1 MKKLFTLF
9 VLLVAIVTSVHA
21 GQVTYTYFKV
31 ASSVLYGVSAKSTSS
46 PAVEGFVLDQCEF
59 SLVDPS
65 TSASSVPSAGSG
77 QLKIPASNAKGLVIS
92 AHGKTITK
100 IEMSAWKNNPSQIK
114 VGGETL
120 TCTDGKV
127 TWTGSATSVTFY
139 NGESS
144 DRQFGT
150 LTVTYDGEFLD
161 GVTSTTLSSLSRS
174 GYNENNIYS
183 VNCTRNPDTSYGLSL
198 NVVNGNSSM
207 KLTNG
212 TGKLTL
218 KSIKPIASV
227 KITWDDA
234 TDVTVGGTAIT
245 KDATNKTNTWTAA
258 NTSTYEVAFVN
269 ASSSGNHTPQSMEIT
284 FASSGPSLSVAP
296 PTANAFTYVAGD
308 GPSTAQK
315 FTVSLANSEK
325 AVSATLSSTNYEM
338 SKTGE
343 ADSYTSEAFTDLANG
358 SEVYVRLKAGL
369 AKGTGYNGT
378 LTFANDDVTDDVV
391 VNLSGSVTGQT
402 YTVDYKLNGGSGTA
416 PTHDPAEAGDKFNL
430 AAAPTKDFSTF
441 AGWLC
446 DADNQVYA
454 AGAEYE
460 MTAANTKF
468 TAQWNV
474 TTYSSTLDFAGET
487 IKRAVYGTSDAPT
500 GEKAFTNINTFLES
514 GNMIGTSGLNN
525 NNWEPSDEKTGFIGY
540 KLKVS
545 GATVKF
551 MAKAGKKVTITFG
564 RISAKVTLRKNG
576 VDSEIS
582 ANSGDQVQTV
592 VSFDAEE
599 DMLVEIV
606 TSSGGTV
613 TLNKIA
619 IEDAAASTNVTVG
632 ETGFATI
639 GLPYVST
646 VPAGVTAYT
655 VTPTSTSKV
664 TLTAVEAGA
673 TIPAYKGLIIVAE
686 PGNYTFTQK
695 ITEGTS
701 TYNTGT
707 GLLATGAV
715 TRNAAAAAGE
725 FYYFAIINAG
735 EKKVGFKKCAA
746 NATLA
751 ANKAYLPGALIPSGG
766 DSLEISFDGETA
778 INGIA
783 ESEANAEAPVKVV
796 KNGQLFIGNYNVAG
810 ARIK

>member
-1 MKKLFTLF
+1 MKKLFTLLTML
-9 VLLVAIVTSVHA
+9 VVAISASWADSVTFSGTELDKDA
-21 GQVTYTYFKV
+21 ETKTKGQVTCVSATDADDYQQYKPSSKV
-31 ASSVLYGVSAKSTSS
+31 TAKGISIGSSADTAVVVPQSGKAIQFRIASGYKITGVSIK
-46 PAVEGFVLDQCEF
+46 AVV
-59 SLVDPS
+59 
-65 TSASSVPSAGSG
+65 AA
-77 QLKIPASNAKGLVIS
+77 
-92 AHGKTITK
+92 
-100 IEMSAWKNNPSQIK
+100 
-114 VGGETL
+114 
-120 TCTDGKV
+120 
-127 TWTGSATSVTFY
+127 
-139 NGESS
+139 
-144 DRQFGT
+144 
-150 LTVTYDGEFLD
+150 
-161 GVTSTTLSSLSRS
+161 
-174 GYNENNIYS
+174 
-183 VNCTRNPDTSYGLSL
+183 
-198 NVVNGNSSM
+198 
-207 KLTNG
+207 
-212 TGKLTL
+212 
-218 KSIKPIASV
+218 
-227 KITWDDA
+227 
-234 TDVTVGGTAIT
+234 DVAGGT
-245 KDATNKTNTWTAA
+245 
-258 NTSTYEVAFVN
+258 VAFVGWTN
-269 ASSSGNHTPQSMEIT
+269 EIWDNYDP
-284 FASSGPSLSVAP
+284 AVI
-296 PTANAFTYVAGD
+296 
-308 GPSTAQK
+308 K
-315 FTVSLANSEK
+315 TVSLVGRNGTTEPDNVEITVPTGTK
-325 AVSATLSSTNYEM
+325 AFGLYKRIKVDNASNPTKIKLSSGANYPSSQSSFYVFSVTVNYEAEGAVDPTFSLSKASIGTDETAQINVG
-338 SKTGE
+338 SKTGLDGITLSDITYGTPGIVTVD
-343 ADSYTSEAFTDLANG
+343 ASGVVTPVA
-358 SEVYVRLKAGL
+358 AGTTTINFSSSAVDGKYN
-369 AKGTGYNGT
+369 AKTNNQVPIT
-378 LTFANDDVTDDVV
+378 VTAPK
-391 VNLSGSVTGQT
+391 
-402 YTVDYKLNGGSGTA
+402 YTVQYELNGGNGTA
-416 PTHDPAEAGDKFNL
+416 PTQADTEEGGKFNL

-460 MTAANTKF
+460 MTAKNTKF

-487 IKRAVYGTSDAPT
+487 IKRAVYGSSTAPT

-525 NNWEPSDEKTGFIGY
+525 NNWEPSDEKTGYIGY
-540 KLKVS
+540 KLKS
-545 GATVKF
+545 QDASVKF

-564 RISAKVTLRKNG
+564 NIAAKVTLRKNG

-582 ANSGDQVQTV
+582 ANSGNQAQTV
-592 VSFDAEE
+592 VSFDADE
-599 DMLVEIV
+599 DVLVELV

-646 VPAGVTAYT
+646 VPANVTAYT
-655 VTPTSTSKV
+655 ITPTSASKV
-664 TLTAVEAGA
+664 TLAAVEAGA

-695 ITEGTS
+695 ITEGRT

-751 ANKAYLPGALIPSGG
+751 ANKAYLPGALVPSGVN
-766 DSLEISFDGETA
+766 SLEISFDGETA

-783 ESEANAEAPVKVV
+783 ESETNAEAPVKVV